1 MRIVNKKKFTRMI
14 IIVLGIIFSMCF
26 YFSNVSFSKGE
37 VKTKNIY
44 VSSGDTLW
52 SIAMQEKENNSYYE
66 NKDVRDIIDE
76 IRKVN
81 NLDNTS
87 YLKVGQKLVLYSL

>member
-1 MRIVNKKKFTRMI
+1 MRIVNKKKFTRAI
-14 IIVLGIIFSMCF
+14 IIVLGVIFAICF

-52 SIAMQEKENNSYYE
+52 SIAMQEKESNSYYE
-66 NKDVRDIIDE
+66 NRDVRDIIYE
-76 IRKVN
+76 IRKIN